1 MTKYLNKKCEY
12 QGIKFDSIKERN
24 HYIYLKQLEEKGTI
38 KDLKLQVKF
47 PVVVNKKRVCSYVSD
62 FTYYDEFGYHVVD
75 VKSPITAKNP
85 VFRLKKKLVEALY
98 NFDNFVRFFKIVRIL
113 WEFLNFW
120 FYFFVRFFLTKIFN
134 YFF

>member
-12 QGIKFDSIKERN
+12 QGKKFDSIKEMR
-24 HYIYLKQLEEKGTI
+24 YFIYLKQLEEKGTI

-47 PVVVNKKRVCSYVSD
+47 PVVVNKKRVCSYIAD

-75 VKSPITAKNP
+75 VKSPITSKNP

-98 NFDNFVRFFKIVRIL
+98 NFEIELR
-113 WEFLNFW
+113 
-120 FYFFVRFFLTKIFN
+120 
-134 YFF
+134 

>member
-12 QGIKFDSIKERN
+12 QNIKFDSLKERN
-24 HYIYLKQLEEKGTI
+24 FYIYLKQLEEKGTI

-47 PVVVNKKRVCSYVSD
+47 PVVVNKKRICSYVSD

-98 NFDNFVRFFKIVRIL
+98 NFEIEIK
-113 WEFLNFW
+113 
-120 FYFFVRFFLTKIFN
+120 
-134 YFF
+134 

>member
-12 QGIKFDSIKERN
+12 QNIKFDSLKERN
-24 HYIYLKQLEEKGTI
+24 FYIYLKQLEEKGTI
-38 KDLKLQVKF
+38 RDLKLQVKF
-47 PVVVNKKRVCSYVSD
+47 PVVIGSKRICSYVSD

-98 NFDNFVRFFKIVRIL
+98 NFDIEIK
-113 WEFLNFW
+113 
-120 FYFFVRFFLTKIFN
+120 
-134 YFF
+134 

>member
-12 QGIKFDSIKERN
+12 QGIKFDSIKEMRFF
-24 HYIYLKQLEEKGTI
+24 IYLKQLEEKGTI

-47 PVVVNKKRVCSYVSD
+47 PVVVNKKRICSYIAD

-75 VKSPITAKNP
+75 VKSPITSKNP

-98 NFDNFVRFFKIVRIL
+98 DFEIELR
-113 WEFLNFW
+113 
-120 FYFFVRFFLTKIFN
+120 
-134 YFF
+134 

>member
-24 HYIYLKQLEEKGTI
+24 HFIYLKQLEEKGTI

-47 PVVVNKKRVCSYVSD
+47 TVVVNKKRVCSYIAD

-75 VKSPITAKNP
+75 VKSPITSKNP

-98 NFDNFVRFFKIVRIL
+98 NFEIELK
-113 WEFLNFW
+113 
-120 FYFFVRFFLTKIFN
+120 
-134 YFF
+134 

>member
-24 HYIYLKQLEEKGTI
+24 RFIYLKQLEEKGTI

-47 PVVVNKKRVCSYVSD
+47 PVIVNKKRICSYVSD

-98 NFDNFVRFFKIVRIL
+98 NFEIELR
-113 WEFLNFW
+113 
-120 FYFFVRFFLTKIFN
+120 
-134 YFF
+134 

>member
-12 QGIKFDSIKERN
+12 QNIKFDSLKERN
-24 HYIYLKQLEEKGTI
+24 HFIYLKQLEEKGTI
-38 KDLKLQVKF
+38 RDLKLQVKF
-47 PVVVNKKRVCSYVSD
+47 PVVVNKKLLCSYIAD

-98 NFDNFVRFFKIVRIL
+98 NFEIELR
-113 WEFLNFW
+113 
-120 FYFFVRFFLTKIFN
+120 
-134 YFF
+134 

>member
-24 HYIYLKQLEEKGTI
+24 HFIYLKQLEEKGTI

-47 PVVVNKKRVCSYVSD
+47 PVVVNKKRICSYVSD

-98 NFDNFVRFFKIVRIL
+98 NLEIELR
-113 WEFLNFW
+113 
-120 FYFFVRFFLTKIFN
+120 
-134 YFF
+134 